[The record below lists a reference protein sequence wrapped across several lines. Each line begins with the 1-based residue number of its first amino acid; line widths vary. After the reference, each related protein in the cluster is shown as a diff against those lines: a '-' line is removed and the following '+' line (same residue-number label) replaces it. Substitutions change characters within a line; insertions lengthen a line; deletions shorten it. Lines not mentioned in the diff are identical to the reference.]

1 MRVTTIVN
9 PDTGDVRLLLDGN
22 LVVELRGGN
31 PAGLLRE
38 LGEGIKRSAR
48 DVERVRLK
56 LGYSNKG

>member
-38 LGEGIKRSAR
+38 LGTAIKNSAR
-48 DVERVRLK
+48 DVERVRSK